1 MISFRD
7 IDELT
12 GGRYL
17 AVNWLVKCDDYR
29 ADALRHLLTEWQAAD
44 SEEEADANW
53 ETLCQLLV
61 EQMEIVALVIDDID
75 TD

>member
-17 AVNWLVKCDDYR
+17 AVNWLVKCDDSE
-29 ADALRHLLTEWQAAD
+29 ADELCHLLTEWQAAD
-44 SEEEADANW
+44 SEEEADVNW
-53 ETLCQLLV
+53 AALCQLLV